1 MTKEIQKILYDLISK
16 NVPYP
21 VLAYHSEDIPCIL
34 IHNVE
39 VENLPYS
46 QESHRYDEIKATI
59 TICNE
64 KQATKK
70 CFEIMGTISDL
81 LRGLPTTNSNIKNL
95 SVKVFT
101 KMNKNHL
108 NAEIEMKFIYI
119 NNRKK

>member
-46 QESHRYDEIKATI
+46 QESHRYDKIKATI

-81 LRGLPTTNSNIKNL
+81 LRGLPTTNSNIRNL
-95 SVKVFT
+95 SLKRLT

-108 NAEIEMKFIYI
+108 NAEIEIKFIYI

>member
-21 VLAYHSEDIPCIL
+21 VLAHYSEDIPCII
-34 IHNVE
+34 IHSVE

-46 QESHRYDEIKATI
+46 QESHRYDEIKATV

-64 KQATKK
+64 KQETKK
-70 CFEIMGTISDL
+70 CFEVMGIISDL

-95 SVKVFT
+95 SLKGLT
-101 KMNKNHL
+101 KINKNYL
-108 NAEIEMKFIYI
+108 NAEIEVKFIYI
-119 NNRKK
+119 NK

>member
-21 VLAYHSEDIPCIL
+21 VLAYHSEDIPCII
-34 IHNVE
+34 IHSVE

-81 LRGLPTTNSNIKNL
+81 LRDLPTTNSNIRNL
-95 SVKVFT
+95 SLKGFT

-119 NNRKK
+119 NNR

>member
-1 MTKEIQKILYDLISK
+1 MIKEIQKILYDLINK

-21 VLAYHSEDIPCIL
+21 VLAYHSENIPCIL

-46 QESHRYDEIKATI
+46 QESHRYDEVKATI

-70 CFEIMGTISDL
+70 CFEIIGTISDL
-81 LRGLPTTNSNIKNL
+81 LQSLPTTNANIKNL
-95 SVKVFT
+95 SVNVFT
-101 KMNKNHL
+101 KINKSHL
-108 NAEIEMKFIYI
+108 SGEIETKFTYI
-119 NNRKK
+119 NNKLK

>member
-81 LRGLPTTNSNIKNL
+81 LRGLPTTNSNIRNL
-95 SVKVFT
+95 SIKVFT